1 MKKLVCSKCGEVII
15 LDDSDLEQAINLMEI
30 RLAKKE
36 QMIAELKKEL
46 EDCHKI
52 LIEIEKKDKIVKE
65 LPKQNVQIDIK
76 DAEELLNCTTII
88 EELHR
93 ELFLKKKLRDT
104 LLMSGD
110 VSNIEKTKGV
120 REEIKTIQE
129 KIVQQEMKINGLK
142 QKLNDRK

>member
-1 MKKLVCSKCGEVII
+1 MKKIVCSKCGEVII
-15 LDDSDLEQAINLMEI
+15 LDNSDLEQATNLMGI

-36 QMIAELKKEL
+36 QMIAALKKEL

-52 LIEIEKKDKIVKE
+52 LMEMEKEDKIGKE

-76 DAEELLNCTTII
+76 DAEELRNCFAII
-88 EELHR
+88 EKLHR
-93 ELFLKKKLRDT
+93 ELFLKKELRDT

-110 VSNIEKTKGV
+110 VCNIEKAQGV

-129 KIVQQEMKINGLK
+129 KLVQQEMKINGLK

>member
-36 QMIAELKKEL
+36 QMIAGLKKEL

-110 VSNIEKTKGV
+110 VSNIEKAKGV

>member
-110 VSNIEKTKGV
+110 VSNIEKAKGV
-120 REEIKTIQE
+120 REEIKIIQE